1 MALENGEVLQNL
13 TNQLQE
19 VTQQLNTLGET
30 RVKLIGA
37 IEVLQQI
44 EETNNPAPAPEAPA
58 EEAPVEEKL
67 LQKKHQN
74 EFLSVTSGSGGNGRD

>member
-13 TNQLQE
+13 TTQLKE

-44 EETNNPAPAPEAPA
+44 EETNNTAPEAPA
-58 EEAPVEEKL
+58 EEAPVEETPA
-67 LQKKHQN
+67 
-74 EFLSVTSGSGGNGRD
+74 EEVTE

>member
-1 MALENGEVLQNL
+1 MTLENGEVLQNL

-19 VTQQLNTLGET
+19 VTQQLNQLTET

-44 EETNNPAPAPEAPA
+44 EETNNPAPVAEETPAVEAPV
-58 EEAPVEEKL
+58 EEAPVEATAE
-67 LQKKHQN
+67 
-74 EFLSVTSGSGGNGRD
+74 

>member
-19 VTQQLNTLGET
+19 VTQQLNQLGET
-30 RVKLIGA
+30 RVTLLGA

-44 EETNNPAPAPEAPA
+44 EETNNPAPEAPA
-58 EEAPVEEKL
+58 EEAPVEEAPA
-67 LQKKHQN
+67 
-74 EFLSVTSGSGGNGRD
+74 EEASE

>member
-19 VTQQLNTLGET
+19 VTQQLNTLTET

-37 IEVLQQI
+37 IEVLSQI
-44 EETNNPAPAPEAPA
+44 EETNNPAPVAEAPPVEEAPA
-58 EEAPVEEKL
+58 EEAPAEEAS
-67 LQKKHQN
+67 
-74 EFLSVTSGSGGNGRD
+74 E

>member
-44 EETNNPAPAPEAPA
+44 EQENNPAPEAPA
-58 EEAPVEEKL
+58 EEAPVEATPTE
-67 LQKKHQN
+67 
-74 EFLSVTSGSGGNGRD
+74 EASE

>member
-13 TNQLQE
+13 TTQLQE

-44 EETNNPAPAPEAPA
+44 EETNNAAPEAPA
-58 EEAPVEEKL
+58 EEAPTEETPA
-67 LQKKHQN
+67 
-74 EFLSVTSGSGGNGRD
+74 EEVTE

>member
-19 VTQQLNTLGET
+19 VTQQLNTLNET
-30 RVKLIGA
+30 RVKLLGA

-44 EETNNPAPAPEAPA
+44 EQENNPAPEAPA
-58 EEAPVEEKL
+58 EEAPVEEAPA
-67 LQKKHQN
+67 
-74 EFLSVTSGSGGNGRD
+74 EEASE

>member
-44 EETNNPAPAPEAPA
+44 EQENNPAPEAPA
-58 EEAPVEEKL
+58 EEAPVEESPA
-67 LQKKHQN
+67 
-74 EFLSVTSGSGGNGRD
+74 EEASE

>member
-1 MALENGEVLQNL
+1 MTLENGEVLQNL

-44 EETNNPAPAPEAPA
+44 EETNNPAPAPEAPV
-58 EEAPVEEKL
+58 EEAPVEETPA
-67 LQKKHQN
+67 
-74 EFLSVTSGSGGNGRD
+74 EEASE

>member
-44 EETNNPAPAPEAPA
+44 EETNNTAPVAEETPAVEAPV
-58 EEAPVEEKL
+58 EEAPVEEAA
-67 LQKKHQN
+67 
-74 EFLSVTSGSGGNGRD
+74 E